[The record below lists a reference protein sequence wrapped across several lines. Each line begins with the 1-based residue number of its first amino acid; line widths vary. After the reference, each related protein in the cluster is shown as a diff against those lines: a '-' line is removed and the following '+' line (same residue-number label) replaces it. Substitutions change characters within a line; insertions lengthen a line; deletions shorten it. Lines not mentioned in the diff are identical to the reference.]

1 MSLTTALGIAQRSLL
16 STGRQ
21 TSVVSQNISNAQN
34 PDYSRRS
41 AVLIS
46 SAPGARTVEILRAT
60 NASLFRNGLSALS
73 AFSGQA
79 SLMEGVQSLTR
90 SVNGVEN
97 QGSASILI
105 GKLQQALQSYQT
117 TPSNENL
124 GGNVVE
130 SARQIVKSLNEG
142 SAAIQAFRGQMD
154 QEIKT
159 SVSELNDLLSR
170 FEQANRAVVNAT
182 QSKGDASDWL
192 DERDALLKKISAIV
206 PVSTIT
212 RGNNDMVLTTQ
223 NGVTLFET
231 VPRTVSFN
239 AIPAYSADATGNGI
253 YVDGVPLA
261 AGTGSN
267 TDAAGSLAAKLQ
279 LRDKVATTMQGQLD
293 EIARGLISSF
303 AETGP
308 DGTLTPQA
316 GLFTWPGGPGLP
328 PAGAITPGLA
338 GSIQINAAVDP
349 TVGGDVNK
357 LRDGGINGAAYK
369 VNTSDGASYSAV
381 IQKYSQNLDKPM
393 AFAPG
398 AGLGDNTSVTDFANG
413 AISWLEQ
420 TRQQATNAAEVK
432 NALLM
437 QTSQALSN
445 ETGVNIDE
453 ELSLLLQYEQ
463 AYQASARLIKAV
475 DEMLA
480 TLLNAVQ

>member
-46 SAPGARTVEILRAT
+46 SAPGARTVEIQRAS
-60 NASLFRNGLSALS
+60 NVSLFKSGLSALS
-73 AFSGQA
+73 AYSGQA
-79 SLMEGVQSLTR
+79 TLMEGVQSLTR

-97 QGSASILI
+97 QGSASVLI

-130 SARQIVKSLNEG
+130 SARQLVKMLNDG
-142 SAAIQAFRGQMD
+142 NVAVQQFRGQVD
-154 QEIKT
+154 QDIKT
-159 SVSELNDLLSR
+159 SVAELNDLLSR
-170 FEQANRAVVNAT
+170 FEQANKAVVNAT
-182 QSKGDASDWL
+182 QGKSDASDWL
-192 DERDALLKKISAIV
+192 DERDALLKQISAIV

-231 VPRTVSFN
+231 VPRAVTFE

-253 YVDGVPLA
+253 FVDGVPIIP
-261 AGTGSN
+261 GSGSN
-267 TDAAGSLAAKLQ
+267 TDAAGTLAAKLQ
-279 LRDKVATTMQGQLD
+279 LRDQVAPTMQSQLD
-293 EIARGLISSF
+293 EIARGLISAF

-308 DGTLTPQA
+308 DGTLTPMA
-316 GLFTWPGGPGLP
+316 GLFTWSGGPGLP
-328 PAGAITPGLA
+328 PAGTITPGLA
-338 GSIQINAAVDP
+338 GSIKINTVVDP
-349 TVGGDVNK
+349 TAGGDVNK
-357 LRDGGINGAAYK
+357 LRDGGINAGYE
-369 VNTSDGASYSAV
+369 VNDQGASFSAL
-381 IQKYSQNLDKPM
+381 IQKYSQALEKPM

-398 AGLGDNTSVTDFANG
+398 AGLGDNTSVTEFANG
-413 AISWLEQ
+413 SISWLEQ
-420 TRQQATNAAEVK
+420 LRSHATNAAEVK

-437 QTSQALSN
+437 QTSEALSN

-453 ELSLLLQYEQ
+453 ELSRLLQYEQ

-475 DEMLA
+475 DEMLS
-480 TLLNAVQ
+480 TLLNAVR

>member
-21 TSVVSQNISNAQN
+21 TGVVSQNISNAQN

-41 AVLIS
+41 AVLVS

-60 NASLFRNGLSALS
+60 NASLFKNALSALS
-73 AFSGQA
+73 IYQGQA
-79 SLMEGVQSLTR
+79 TLLEGVQSLAQ

-97 QGSASILI
+97 QSSSSILI
-105 GKLQQALQSYQT
+105 GKLQQALQNYET

-130 SARQIVKSLNEG
+130 AARQIVKSLNEG
-142 SAAIQAFRGQMD
+142 SAAIQKFRGQID
-154 QEIKT
+154 QDIKA
-159 SVSELNDLLSR
+159 SVGELNDLLSR
-170 FEQANRAVVNAT
+170 FEQANNAVVNAT
-182 QSKGDASDWL
+182 QSKRDASDWL
-192 DERDALLKKISAIV
+192 DQRDALLKEISTIV

-223 NGVTLFET
+223 SGVTLFET
-231 VPRTVSFN
+231 VPRMVSFQ
-239 AIPAYSADATGNGI
+239 AIPAYSAGATGNGI
-253 YVDGVPLA
+253 YVDGVPLI
-261 AGTGSN
+261 AGAGSN
-267 TDAAGSLAAKLQ
+267 TDASGSLAAKLQ
-279 LRDKVATTMQGQLD
+279 LRDNVATTLQSQLD

-303 AETGP
+303 AEAHNDGP
-308 DGTLTPQA
+308 PNPSLA
-316 GLFTWPGGPGLP
+316 GLFTWSGNPALP
-328 PAGAITPGLA
+328 PDGAITTGLA
-338 GSIQINAAVDP
+338 GSIQINGLVDP

-357 LRDGGINGAAYK
+357 LRDGGINGSDYEHPEA
-369 VNTSDGASYSAV
+369 DGASFSKL
-381 IQKYSQNLDKPM
+381 IQKYSQNLERPM
-393 AFAPG
+393 SFAPG
-398 AGLGDNTSVTDFANG
+398 AGLGEDTSVTDFANG
-413 AISWLEQ
+413 SISWLEQ

-480 TLLNAVQ
+480 TLLNAV

>member
-46 SAPGARTVEILRAT
+46 SAPGARTVEIQRAT
-60 NASLFRNGLSALS
+60 NASLFKSGMSALS

-79 SLMEGVQSLTR
+79 TLMEGVQSLTR

-97 QGSASILI
+97 QGSASVLI

-130 SARQIVKSLNEG
+130 SARQLVKMLNDG
-142 SAAIQAFRGQMD
+142 SAAVQQFRGQVD
-154 QEIKT
+154 QDIKS
-159 SVSELNDLLSR
+159 SVAELNDLLSR
-170 FEQANRAVVNAT
+170 FEQANKAVVNAT
-182 QSKGDASDWL
+182 QSKADASDWL
-192 DERDALLKKISAIV
+192 DERDALLKQISAIV

-231 VPRTVSFN
+231 VPRAVTFE
-239 AIPAYSADATGNGI
+239 AIPAYSADASGNSI
-253 YVDGVPLA
+253 FVDGVPLIP
-261 AGTGSN
+261 GTGSN

-279 LRDKVATTMQGQLD
+279 LRDNVATTMQSQLD
-293 EIARGLISSF
+293 EIARGLISAF
-303 AETGP
+303 AETGA
-308 DGTLTPQA
+308 DGTLPPQA
-316 GLFTWPGGPGLP
+316 GLFTWSGGPGLP
-328 PAGAITPGLA
+328 PAGTITPGLA

-357 LRDGGINGAAYK
+357 LRDGGINGTLYE
-369 VNTSDGASYSAV
+369 VNADGASFSAL
-381 IQKYSQNLDKPM
+381 IQKYSEALEKPM
-393 AFAPG
+393 DFASV
-398 AGLGDNTSVTDFANG
+398 AGLGNNTSVTEFANG
-413 AISWLEQ
+413 SISWLEQ
-420 TRQQATNAAEVK
+420 LRQNATNAAEVK

-437 QTSQALSN
+437 QTSEALSN

-463 AYQASARLIKAV
+463 AYQASARLIQAV
-475 DEMLA
+475 DEMLS
-480 TLLNAVQ
+480 TLLNAVR

>member
-21 TSVVSQNISNAQN
+21 TGVVSQNISNAQN

-79 SLMEGVQSLTR
+79 ALLDGVQSLTR

-142 SAAIQAFRGQMD
+142 SAAIQQFRGQMD

-159 SVSELNDLLSR
+159 SVSELNDLLAR

-231 VPRTVSFN
+231 VPRTVSFE
-239 AIPAYSADATGNGI
+239 AIPAYSADAVGNGVFI
-253 YVDGVPLA
+253 DGVPLA
-261 AGTGSN
+261 AGFGSN

-279 LRDKVATTMQGQLD
+279 LRDDVAKTMQGQLD

-308 DGTLTPQA
+308 DGTLTPLA
-316 GLFTWPGGPGLP
+316 GLFTWPGGPDLP
-328 PAGAITPGLA
+328 PAGTITPGLA

-349 TVGGDVNK
+349 TAGGDVNK
-357 LRDGGINGAAYK
+357 LRDGGINGAAYV
-369 VNTSDGASYSAV
+369 VNTSGASYSAL
-381 IQKYSQNLDKPM
+381 IQKYSENLDKPM
-393 AFAPG
+393 TFAPG
-398 AGLGDNTSVTDFANG
+398 AGLGENTSVTDFANG

-420 TRQQATNAAEVK
+420 TRQQATNAAEAK

-480 TLLNAVQ
+480 TLLNAVE

>member
-73 AFSGQA
+73 AYSGQA
-79 SLMEGVQSLTR
+79 SLLEGVQSLTR

-97 QGSASILI
+97 RGSASVLI

-142 SAAIQAFRGQMD
+142 SAAIQQFRGQMD

-159 SVSELNDLLSR
+159 SVSELNDLLAR
-170 FEQANRAVVNAT
+170 FEQANKAVVNAT
-182 QSKGDASDWL
+182 QGKSDASDWL

-231 VPRTVSFN
+231 VPRTVTFE
-239 AIPAYSADATGNGI
+239 AIPAYSAGATGNGI
-253 YVDGVPLA
+253 YVDGVPLS
-261 AGTGSN
+261 AGSGSN

-279 LRDKVATTMQGQLD
+279 LRDSVATTMQGQLD

-308 DGTLTPQA
+308 DGTLTPLA

-328 PAGAITPGLA
+328 PPGAITPGLA

-357 LRDGGINGAAYK
+357 LRDGGINGAAYT
-369 VNTSDGASYSAV
+369 VNADGASYSAL

>member
-21 TSVVSQNISNAQN
+21 TSVVSQNIANAQN

-73 AFSGQA
+73 AYSGQA
-79 SLMEGVQSLTR
+79 SLLEGVQSLTR

-97 QGSASILI
+97 RGSASVLI

-142 SAAIQAFRGQMD
+142 SAAIQQFRGQMD

-159 SVSELNDLLSR
+159 SVSELNDLLAR
-170 FEQANRAVVNAT
+170 FEQANKAVVNAT
-182 QSKGDASDWL
+182 QGKSDASDWL

-231 VPRTVSFN
+231 VPRTVTFE
-239 AIPAYSADATGNGI
+239 AIPAYSAGATGNGI
-253 YVDGVPLA
+253 YVDGVPLS
-261 AGTGSN
+261 AGSGSN

-279 LRDKVATTMQGQLD
+279 LRDSVATTMQGQLD

-308 DGTLTPQA
+308 DGTLTPLA

-328 PAGAITPGLA
+328 PPGAITPGLA

-357 LRDGGINGAAYK
+357 LRDGGINGAAYT
-369 VNTSDGASYSAV
+369 VNADGASYSAL